1 MVGETDCGEC
11 NEWLVG
17 AVLRQTLVL
26 RGRECELV
34 RGECEVPVTYQQGT

>member
-1 MVGETDCGEC
+1 MVFLVGETDCGEC

-26 RGRECELV
+26 RGSAKV
-34 RGECEVPVTYQQGT
+34 SEVPATYQQGT